1 MILWARV
8 VAKTS
13 GCKGGYSGQ
22 RFLSGARIGLVAN
35 EATSYPVCSFQNISK
50 CAICMV
56 GRGTSAPNLPER
68 VCLGPQGSLRVARR
82 SKVEG
87 LFESVFFRVFLIL
100 LGVMLFTVPPNRGL
114 GQSPKLIRSSF
125 QLGRHFSKFLAPD
138 HDKLELLN
146 TDSAGL

>member
-1 MILWARV
+1 ML
-8 VAKTS
+8 VAKTFGLRGDLLWS
-13 GCKGGYSGQ
+13 AFTLPSHCWTSSQQGNL
-22 RFLSGARIGLVAN
+22 LSGMSTRD
-35 EATSYPVCSFQNISK
+35 ISK
-50 CAICMV
+50 CLMRMV